1 MRAYVIAM
9 VIRTLS
15 FPLAVWAFLSDQ
27 LVLGW
32 VLMVAAV
39 LIPSVAVGVANAV
52 DHRGEGRRDEPVS
65 PVQGLGPAAPP
76 EPPADP
82 ADAIVE
88 GEIIQGE
95 VVRDAQAES
104 RTAPHR
110 HAS

>member
-32 VLMVAAV
+32 ILMFAAV

-52 DHRGEGRRDEPVS
+52 DHRGEGRRSEPVS
-65 PVQGLGPAAPP
+65 PVQGLGPAATTESTATPTTTP
-76 EPPADP
+76 TSGDV
-82 ADAIVE
+82 VE
-88 GEIIQGE
+88 GQIVQGT
-95 VVRDAQAES
+95 VVQSHVVPRK
-104 RTAPHR
+104 